1 MALPPP
7 EWVRGVKY
15 LWEETGDANCGRPK
29 ADSTPALC
37 SQVESSDSIA
47 FLRGNLR
54 VLAACLFM
62 ARLSRSVS
70 GVAHCLLIPCWR
82 GRGTSDT
89 RKRSALNISTA
100 MRIKDSNGLFLT
112 SSLDVFMRSSTVAR
126 SDQNDGYLFR
136 PSLIAMPW
144 RSQSVHYFVA

>member
-1 MALPPP
+1 M
-7 EWVRGVKY
+7 
-15 LWEETGDANCGRPK
+15 T
-29 ADSTPALC
+29 
-37 SQVESSDSIA
+37 
-47 FLRGNLR
+47 
-54 VLAACLFM
+54 CLFM

-112 SSLDVFMRSSTVAR
+112 SSLDVFTREFYSSPIGLQLTQTTPAGIREAR
-126 SDQNDGYLFR
+126 DIDALD
-136 PSLIAMPW
+136 AM
-144 RSQSVHYFVA
+144 VHHQVVV